1 MKLLLIEDNHDV
13 SKMVSQY
20 LRLKEYDCM
29 VADNGKD
36 GLDQIINGKYDV
48 VLLDLAMPEFS
59 GYDVIASL
67 EAKGKLVDQKLIIL
81 TVYALSDEKI
91 KGLESRGVYAC
102 IKKPVQLQE
111 LVKTIQSCTSSQN

>member
-20 LRLKEYDCM
+20 LRLKGYDCM

>member
-13 SKMVSQY
+13 SNMISQY
-20 LRLKEYDCM
+20 LKLKGYDCI
-29 VADNGKD
+29 VADNGKN
-36 GLDQIINGKYDV
+36 GLDLILNEKFDV
-48 VLLDLAMPEFS
+48 ILMDLAMPEFS

-67 EAKGKLVDQKLIIL
+67 EAAGKLREQKLIIL